1 MYSNSPTP
9 SEKHAVFASTNQV
22 SAMLDD
28 LDDTAE
34 EAWERTVHEKDHV
47 DVFSMRGWMNIG
59 ALILIVAG
67 LIGVF
72 CVLPVTTQMASDRR
86 EQGRIAEGGING
98 WSYNLG
104 GVNATGQRP
113 AQPRELIDP
122 DTPLEVY
129 TRTGFDG
136 KQWSLKFSDEFNVE
150 GRTFFPGDDP
160 FWEAVD
166 LHYHGTGDWEWY
178 DPSTCERHQEDRVL
192 IFCRRGTYRGWIAH
206 YYADDGADPWPEFQV
221 GNVAGMEQGVLLR
234 VHVL

>member
-22 SAMLDD
+22 SAMLND

-34 EAWERTVHEKDHV
+34 EAWERTVNEKDHV
-47 DVFSMRGWMNIG
+47 NAFSARGWMNIG
-59 ALILIVAG
+59 ALVLIVAA

-72 CVLPVTTQMASDRR
+72 CVLPVTTQVNSDRR
-86 EQGRIAEGGING
+86 EQGRIEQGGING

-104 GVNATGQRP
+104 GINATGQRP

-136 KQWSLKFSDEFNVE
+136 KQWSLKFSDEFNVD

-166 LHYHGTGDWEWY
+166 LHYHGTNDWEWY
-178 DPSTCERHQEDRVL
+178 DPSMSTKPFEQL
-192 IFCRRGTYRGWIAH
+192 SLMLL
-206 YYADDGADPWPEFQV
+206 QV
-221 GNVAGMEQGVLLR
+221 RPIPREAP
-234 VHVL
+234 

>member
-22 SAMLDD
+22 SAMLND

-34 EAWERTVHEKDHV
+34 EAWERTVNEKDHV
-47 DVFSMRGWMNIG
+47 NAFSARGWMNIG
-59 ALILIVAG
+59 ALVLIVAA

-72 CVLPVTTQMASDRR
+72 CVLPVTTQMNADRR
-86 EQGRIAEGGING
+86 EQGRIEQGGING

-136 KQWSLKFSDEFNVE
+136 KQWSLKFSDEFNVD

-166 LHYHGTGDWEWY
+166 LHYHGTNDWEWY
-178 DPSTCERHQEDRVL
+178 DPSMSRKR
-192 IFCRRGTYRGWIAH
+192 FA
-206 YYADDGADPWPEFQV
+206 
-221 GNVAGMEQGVLLR
+221 
-234 VHVL
+234 